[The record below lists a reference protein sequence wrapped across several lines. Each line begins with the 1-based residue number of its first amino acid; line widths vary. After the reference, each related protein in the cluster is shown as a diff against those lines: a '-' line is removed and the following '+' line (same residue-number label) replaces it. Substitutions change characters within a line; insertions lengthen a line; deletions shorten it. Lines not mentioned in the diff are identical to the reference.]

1 MTFQLS
7 AGRSLNLQWN
17 RRITIMPDSTTKHNQ
32 RIAASIR
39 RIQGQL
45 AAIERSLAE
54 DPDGPILLQ
63 RVGAARRA
71 ISRLMTYLMEQT
83 LRTLQLDDGS
93 DSIEEMIEIV
103 RDY

>member
-1 MTFQLS
+1 MTD
-7 AGRSLNLQWN
+7 
-17 RRITIMPDSTTKHNQ
+17 ITTKRNQ

-39 RIQGQL
+39 RIQRQL

-54 DPDGPILLQ
+54 DPNGPILLQ

-71 ISRLMTYLMEQT
+71 MSGLMTYLMEER
-83 LRTLQLDDGS
+83 LRTLQLDNDGS

-103 RDY
+103 RDYLA

>member
-1 MTFQLS
+1 
-7 AGRSLNLQWN
+7 
-17 RRITIMPDSTTKHNQ
+17 MPDTTTKRNQ
-32 RIAASIR
+32 RITASIR

-71 ISRLMTYLMEQT
+71 IGGLMTYLMEQT

-103 RDY
+103 RDYLA

>member
-1 MTFQLS
+1 
-7 AGRSLNLQWN
+7 
-17 RRITIMPDSTTKHNQ
+17 MPDTTTKRNQ

-63 RVGAARRA
+63 RAGAARRA
-71 ISRLMTYLMEQT
+71 MSGLMTYLMEER
-83 LRTLQLDDGS
+83 LRMLQLDCDGS
-93 DSIEEMIEIV
+93 DSIEEMIVIV
-103 RDY
+103 RDYLA